1 MITETQVQESMDYLF
16 DSAMPAAQARADRE
30 VLEQG
35 LKRVKALE
43 MRDANAKTI
52 GERETHAYASDAY
65 KLALDGLREAITK
78 DETFRALR
86 AAHSARIESWRTQQ
100 ATMRSVRL

>member
-1 MITETQVQESMDYLF
+1 VITEKQVQESMDYLF

-52 GERETHAYASDAY
+52 GERETTAYASDAY
-65 KLALDGLREAITK
+65 RVALEGLREAITK

-86 AAHSARIESWRTQQ
+86 AAHAARLESWRTQQ
-100 ATMRSVRL
+100 ATMRSVKL

>member
-1 MITETQVQESMDYLF
+1 MITEKQVQESMDYLF

-52 GERETHAYASDAY
+52 GERETTAYASDAY
-65 KLALDGLREAITK
+65 RVALEGLREAITK

-86 AAHSARIESWRTQQ
+86 AAHAARLESWRTQQ
-100 ATMRSVRL
+100 ATMRSVKL

>member
-1 MITETQVQESMDYLF
+1 MTEPQVQESMDYLF
-16 DSAMPAAQARADRE
+16 DSAMDAAQARADRE

-35 LKRVKALE
+35 LKRVKAIE

-52 GERETHAYASDAY
+52 GERETTAYASEAY
-65 KLALDGLREAITK
+65 KVALDGLREAITR

-86 AAHSARIESWRTQQ
+86 VAHTARIESWRTQQ
-100 ATMRSVRL
+100 ATMRSVKL

>member
-1 MITETQVQESMDYLF
+1 MITESDVEASMEYLF
-16 DSAMPAAQARADRE
+16 ESAMGAAQARADRE

-52 GERETHAYASDAY
+52 GERETTAYASETY
-65 KLALDGLREAITK
+65 RLALEGLREAITK

-86 AAHSARIESWRTQQ
+86 AAHDARIRAWQTQQ
-100 ATMRSVRL
+100 ATMRGMRL

>member
-1 MITETQVQESMDYLF
+1 MDYLF
-16 DSAMPAAQARADRE
+16 DSAMDAAQARADRE

-35 LKRVKALE
+35 LKRVKAIE

-52 GERETHAYASDAY
+52 GERETTAYASEAY
-65 KLALDGLREAITK
+65 RVALDGLREAITR

-86 AAHSARIESWRTQQ
+86 AAHAARLESWRTQQ
-100 ATMRSVRL
+100 ATMRSVKL

>member
-1 MITETQVQESMDYLF
+1 MITEPQVQESMDYLF
-16 DSAMPAAQARADRE
+16 DSAVGAAQARADRE

-35 LKRVKALE
+35 LKRVKAIE

-52 GERETHAYASDAY
+52 GERETTAYASEAY
-65 KLALDGLREAITK
+65 RIALEGLREAITK

-86 AAHSARIESWRTQQ
+86 AAHAARLESWRTQQ
-100 ATMRSVRL
+100 ATMRSVKL